1 MAVYK
6 FRVTF
11 EDDSDLFRDIEI
23 KSDATFLQLHNTIVQ
38 AFEFVSN
45 ELASFYTTDDSW
57 RKENEISLE
66 DMGQENLVLMRKA
79 ILANYIEDPHQ
90 KFIYTFDFMN
100 EWNFMVELLK
110 IIPKEDTKIKY
121 PAITKREGD
130 VPKSFKNIKPA
141 HLGDNE
147 LDEDWDDVSPK
158 KKHSAKDEFDDLDEF
173 DEEEFD
179 GDYDT
184 DEEGGSH
191 GGAHEEY

>member
-11 EDDSDLFRDIEI
+11 EDDSDLFRDIEL
-23 KSDATFLQLHNTIVQ
+23 KSEATFLQLHNTIVQ

-66 DMGQENLVLMRKA
+66 DMGQENPVLMRKA
-79 ILANYIEDPHQ
+79 ILADYIEDPHQ

-110 IIPKEDTKIKY
+110 IIPKEDPKIKY
-121 PAITKREGD
+121 PAITKKEGD
-130 VPKSFKNIKPA
+130 IPKIFKNIKPT
-141 HLGDNE
+141 HLGDDE
-147 LDEDWDDVSPK
+147 LDEDWDDISPK

-173 DEEEFD
+173 DEDEFD

-191 GGAHEEY
+191 GGGHDEY

>member
-6 FRVTF
+6 FRATY
-11 EDDSDLFRDIEI
+11 EDDSELFRDIEI
-23 KSDATFLQLHNTIVQ
+23 QSEATFLQLHNTLVQ

-66 DMGQENLVLMRKA
+66 DMGQDNPVLMRKA
-79 ILANYIEDPHQ
+79 ILADYIEDPHQ

-100 EWNFMVELLK
+100 EWNFMVELIK
-110 IIPKEDTKIKY
+110 IIPKEDAKVKY
-121 PAITKREGD
+121 PAITKKEGEI
-130 VPKSFKNIKPA
+130 PKVFKNIKPIY
-141 HLGDNE
+141 LGDDE
-147 LDEDWDDVSPK
+147 LADDWDDITPK

-173 DEEEFD
+173 DEDEFD

-184 DEEGGSH
+184 DEEGGGSH
-191 GGAHEEY
+191 ANHDDY